1 MQVTMSLSS
10 LVGQNQNFNEEY
22 LRKSLK
28 TILTYAEADVEL
40 QDTTF
45 PEQVNFVRVTFFYFT
60 IVIINTFDLCQQY
73 FCVIRLKENHVGC
86 ICMISISMTL
96 TFFYYTG
103 SRPGI

>member
-45 PEQVNFVRVTFFYFT
+45 PEQVNFVRVTFF
-60 IVIINTFDLCQQY
+60 L
-73 FCVIRLKENHVGC
+73 
-86 ICMISISMTL
+86 
-96 TFFYYTG
+96 FYN
-103 SRPGI
+103 RNNQHF